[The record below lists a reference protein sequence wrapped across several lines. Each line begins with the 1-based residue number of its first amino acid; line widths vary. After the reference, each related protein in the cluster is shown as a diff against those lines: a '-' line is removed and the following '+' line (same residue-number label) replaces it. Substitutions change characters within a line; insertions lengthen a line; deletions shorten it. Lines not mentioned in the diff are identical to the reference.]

1 MLGSK
6 VPMNGKGK
14 ATKKQLLWVSIL
26 LVALTMF
33 ILALVYKLSV
43 KDILNDSFYIS
54 ERQES
59 VSPPKGYA
67 LYSGVSLVLSE
78 SISK

>member
-14 ATKKQLLWVSIL
+14 ASKKKLLWVSIL

-33 ILALVYKLSV
+33 VLSIVYKLSV
-43 KDILNDSFYIS
+43 KDILKDSLYIS

-59 VSPPKGYA
+59 VSAPKGYT
-67 LYSGVSLVLSE
+67 LYSGVSLILSE